1 MKWEAIVSEMNVAA
15 PAIENTLPKDVP
27 CLLLPFTECTLLVP
41 TVTVAEIVGYSTPT
55 PIEGAPSWLLGE
67 FSWRDQS
74 VPMLSFEQLNG
85 DAEPEMSI
93 HTRVAVLNH
102 TGLSEEVPF
111 LALVTA
117 GIPKLARVTSED
129 ISLLDQELSNA
140 LEKAHVSL
148 NGDNLIIPEIEAL
161 ERTYIEWA
169 NAQ

>member
-1 MKWEAIVSEMNVAA
+1 MSETNGAA
-15 PAIENTLPKDVP
+15 PALENVLPKDVP
-27 CLLLPFTECTLLVP
+27 CLLLPFAECTLLVP
-41 TVTVAEIVGYSTPT
+41 TVTVAEIVSYSIPA

-85 DAEPEMSI
+85 DADPELSI
-93 HTRVAVLNH
+93 HTRVAILNH
-102 TGLSEEVPF
+102 TGLSQEVPF
-111 LALVTA
+111 LAVATV

-129 ISLLDQELSNA
+129 ISLLENELSNA

-148 NGDNLIIPEIEAL
+148 NGDNLIIPEISAL

-169 NAQ
+169 DAQ

>member
-1 MKWEAIVSEMNVAA
+1 MNGTA
-15 PAIENTLPKDVP
+15 PALENILPKDVP
-27 CLLLPFTECTLLVP
+27 CLLLPFAQCTLLVP
-41 TVTVAEIVGYSTPT
+41 TVTVAEIVGYSIPT
-55 PIEGAPSWLLGE
+55 AIEGSPSWLLGE

-74 VPMLSFEQLNG
+74 VPMLSFERLNG
-85 DAEPEMSI
+85 DTQPELSM

-102 TGLSEEVPF
+102 TGLSDEVPF
-111 LALVTA
+111 LAVATA

-148 NGDNLIIPEIEAL
+148 NGDNLIIPEIAAL